1 MQVLSLYCLV
11 RTCISGSV
19 WRGRGGGKTRWGVKR
34 KIMQD
39 CRSLNQTEGTIN
51 AGLQK
56 KDSNFYQKI
65 QFLVTFL
72 VA

>member
-1 MQVLSLYCLV
+1 
-11 RTCISGSV
+11 
-19 WRGRGGGKTRWGVKR
+19 
-34 KIMQD
+34 MQD

-65 QFLVTFL
+65 QFFVTFL